1 MTQKIDINK
10 RYRTN
15 DGKEVVIYTTDGA
28 DKAFPVVGEVRLD
41 DSISI
46 VSKWS
51 VYGQVHGTYMKAHC
65 LVEVKP
71 RIKRTIWVNVYSDGI
86 RNGAHN
92 TKQQAEHYASSGI
105 VACVKVEIDCE
116 EGEGL

>member
-10 RYRTN
+10 KYRTN

-28 DKAFPVVGEVRLD
+28 DKTFPVVGEVRLD
-41 DSISI
+41 DSSSI

-71 RIKRTIWVNVYSDGI
+71 RIKRTVWINMYSNPVHDC
-86 RNGAHN
+86 AHH
-92 TKQQAEHYASSGI
+92 TKEIADKSGMVDRI
-105 VACVKVEIDCE
+105 ACVMKEIDCE
-116 EGEGL
+116 EGDGL

>member
-10 RYRTN
+10 KYRTI

-41 DSISI
+41 ESSSI

-51 VYGQVHGTYMKAHC
+51 VYGQVHGTYVKDHC

-71 RIKRTIWVNVYSDGI
+71 RIKRTVWVNVYP
-86 RNGAHN
+86 
-92 TKQQAEHYASSGI
+92 EPYADI
-105 VACVKVEIDCE
+105 VHPSHEAANQEAAACRLACVMKEIDCE

>member
-1 MTQKIDINK
+1 MTQKIDSK
-10 RYRTN
+10 KTYRTN

-28 DKAFPVVGEVRLD
+28 DKTFPIVGEVRLD
-41 DSISI
+41 DSNSI

-51 VYGQVHGTYMKAHC
+51 VYGQVHGTYLKANC

-71 RIKRTIWVNVYSDGI
+71 RIKLMVWVNVYKAGFQVFESRKDADKY
-86 RNGAHN
+86 RCVNCL
-92 TKQQAEHYASSGI
+92 
-105 VACVKVEIDCE
+105 ACVNYEIDCE

>member
-10 RYRTN
+10 KYRTN

-28 DKAFPVVGEVRLD
+28 DKTFPVVGEVRLD
-41 DSISI
+41 DSSSI

-71 RIKRTIWVNVYSDGI
+71 RIKRTRWLNIYPYENRNVLHGSKFD
-86 RNGAHN
+86 ADEL
-92 TKQQAEHYASSGI
+92 AEPSRI
-105 VACVKVEIDCE
+105 ACVKIEIDCE
-116 EGEGL
+116 EGDGL